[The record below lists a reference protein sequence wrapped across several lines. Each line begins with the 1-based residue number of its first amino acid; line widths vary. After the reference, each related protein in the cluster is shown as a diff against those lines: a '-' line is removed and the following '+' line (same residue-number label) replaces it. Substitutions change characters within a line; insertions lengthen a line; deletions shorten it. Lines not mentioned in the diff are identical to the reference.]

1 MPVVQPKAGV
11 NWVCNQAED
20 DGSGQFV
27 VRCSAC
33 NAVFAEILVRPGECF
48 EYMLQSPQ
56 VPCHADGLQVGPKQE
71 EPWERV
77 ARMLDAKPKEKPAL
91 PTKKFMF
98 SVQMMD
104 GMIYQITI
112 KREL

>member
-1 MPVVQPKAGV
+1 M

-20 DGSGQFV
+20 DGSGVFV
-27 VRCSAC
+27 VRCTVC
-33 NAVFAEILVRPGECF
+33 DAVFLRVMVKPGEAY
-48 EYMLQSPQ
+48 EYMLPNPQ
-56 VPCHADGLQVGPKQE
+56 IPCHANGLEIGPKQE

>member
-11 NWVCNQAED
+11 KWFCNQAED
-20 DGSGQFV
+20 DGSGVFV
-27 VRCSAC
+27 VRCTVC
-33 NAVFAEILVRPGECF
+33 NAVFLKVAIRPGEAY
-48 EYMLQSPQ
+48 EYMLPTPQ
-56 VPCHADGLQVGPKQE
+56 VPCHADGLEIGPAQE

-77 ARMLDAKPKEKPAL
+77 ARMLEEKPDKKPA
-91 PTKKFMF
+91 PPAKKFMF

-112 KREL
+112 KREP